1 MCAPSFNIEKQL
13 AFLGELTSNEETG
26 VINKEEGM

>member
-1 MCAPSFNIEKQL
+1 MCAPSFDIEKQL

-26 VINKEEGM
+26 VTNEEKGM